1 MSDSVP
7 PSEQPETGARTA
19 AETAA
24 VTTPATAPE
33 AGSRKSTALGRLV
46 PGGKRA
52 RWVAAG
58 AVAVV
63 VVGGAAAVAVAGHHD
78 HHMRVERGPHLAWAG
93 PGAEGGLRGGPHAA
107 EPRHERGEAGPGR
120 PDGPKMPGEPG
131 RPGGADGRGGFAKE
145 APAPAPIPSLA
156 IGEAAEKAAAA
167 VPGGKVAGLRA
178 VAQEGGGSA
187 WLAVVIGSDGV
198 RHAVTVSGTD
208 GTITSNTTKGR

>member
-1 MSDSVP
+1 MP
-7 PSEQPETGARTA
+7 PSEQ

-24 VTTPATAPE
+24 HAAPAAAPTAVPEAAPE
-33 AGSRKSTALGRLV
+33 AGARKPAALGRLV
-46 PGGKRA
+46 PRGRSA

-58 AVAVV
+58 AAAVV
-63 VVGGAAAVAVAGHHD
+63 VVGVVTAVAVAEHHD
-78 HHMRVERGPHLAWAG
+78 HHVRVERGGPRIAWGG
-93 PGAEGGLRGGPHAA
+93 PGPEGGFRGGPQNA
-107 EPRHERGEAGPGR
+107 EPRHERG
-120 PDGPKMPGEPG
+120 PGEPG
-131 RPGGADGRGGFAKE
+131 RPAGPDAPGGPGRHAGGKA

-187 WLAVVIGSDGV
+187 WLAVVVGADGV

-208 GTITSNTTKGR
+208 GTITSNTTMDR

>member
-7 PSEQPETGARTA
+7 PSEQAETAAHAAPPAVPEAAPETGARK
-19 AETAA
+19 
-24 VTTPATAPE
+24 PAT
-33 AGSRKSTALGRLV
+33 LGRLV
-46 PGGKRA
+46 PRGRST

-58 AVAVV
+58 AAAVV
-63 VVGGAAAVAVAGHHD
+63 VVGVVTAVAVAEHHD
-78 HHMRVERGPHLAWAG
+78 RHVRVERGGPRIAWDG
-93 PGAEGGLRGGPHAA
+93 PGPEGNFRGGPQKA
-107 EPRHERGEAGPGR
+107 EPRHERG
-120 PDGPKMPGEPG
+120 PGEPG
-131 RPGGADGRGGFAKE
+131 RPAAPDAPGGPGRHAGGKG

-187 WLAVVIGSDGV
+187 WLAVVVGADGV

-208 GTITSNTTKGR
+208 GTITSNTTMDR

>member
-7 PSEQPETGARTA
+7 PSEP

-24 VTTPATAPE
+24 VPAPATAPVTAPEVE
-33 AGSRKSTALGRLV
+33 ARKSAALGRLV
-46 PGGKRA
+46 PRGKGA

-63 VVGGAAAVAVAGHHD
+63 VVGGAAVAAAGHHD
-78 HHMRVERGPHLAWAG
+78 HHVRVERGPHMAFAG
-93 PGAEGGLRGGPHAA
+93 PGPEGGLRGGPHAA
-107 EPRHERGEAGPGR
+107 EPRHEREQGEPGR
-120 PDGPKMPGEPG
+120 PAGPRMPGEQG
-131 RPGGADGRGGFAKE
+131 RPGGADGRGGSARS

-208 GTITSNTTKGR
+208 GTITSNTTKGH